1 MVALWILFH
10 VCPVSHRHACMAWC
24 HGRSRELRHSHE
36 GVKTELAKSDAEL
49 AQANIERGSQPG
61 LTLPQLTHKSA
72 GSFATL
78 SYSFL

>member
-1 MVALWILFH
+1 
-10 VCPVSHRHACMAWC
+10 MAWC
-24 HGRSRELRHSHE
+24 RRSRELRHSHE

-49 AQANIERGSQPG
+49 AQANIERGAQPG

-72 GSFATL
+72 GSFATF